1 MSSLYL
7 GPAMIPAAHSRPLR
21 LGIVGMHIESST
33 FSPLLARRSDFVET
47 RGDALLARHRYLEN
61 PDFDLFE
68 PVPLVHFRALPGGP
82 VARESYESMR
92 QDILQSLAD
101 AAPIDALYYDVHGA
115 MSVEGLLD
123 AESCLLEDI
132 LAAVG
137 RRIPV
142 TCCQDLHGNVSSRL
156 VSLVDFITCY
166 RTAPHVDVL
175 ETRERA
181 ARLLVQ
187 WLANPCDI
195 HRAHIRIPLL
205 VSGEK
210 SSTETEPARSLYE
223 SLASMAAAPGAFDV
237 SLWMGYLWADEPRS
251 AATVVATASD
261 EATARALATEIA
273 QSVWSARDEFRFIAP
288 AGDIDWCVENAL
300 AQPQRPAFLSDAGDN
315 PTAGGA
321 GDIPHCLEA
330 LVRHPAFQPP
340 ASPGAS
346 ALVASLPDPAAVE
359 RCVSAGSGTTVALSL
374 GGKLDPIHGKP
385 FETEARV
392 IRVVP
397 SDHEGHQD
405 PGGVQVV
412 IRVGGVTA
420 ILTAKRKPFH
430 LRRDF
435 TRLGLDPV
443 DFDLVVVK
451 IGYLE
456 PELREMARHH
466 LLVLSPG
473 AVDPQ
478 PAPQSFHKLSR
489 PMHPFSPPFAW
500 APQAC
505 LHRTD
510 LMNFSRRD

>member
-1 MSSLYL
+1 ML
-7 GPAMIPAAHSRPLR
+7 PAAHNRPIR
-21 LGIVGMHIESST
+21 LGIVGTHIESST
-33 FSPLLARRSDFVET
+33 FSPLLSRRSDFIET

-61 PDFDLFE
+61 PEFALFE

-82 VARESYESMR
+82 VARGSYESMR
-92 QDILQSLAD
+92 HDILQSLAD
-101 AAPIDALYYDVHGA
+101 APAIDALYYDVHGA

-123 AESCLLEDI
+123 SESCLLEDI

-166 RTAPHVDVL
+166 RTAPHVDVP

-181 ARLLVQ
+181 ARLLAR
-187 WLANPCDI
+187 WMAKPCDI
-195 HRAHIRIPLL
+195 HRAHIRTPLL

-223 SLASMAAAPGAFDV
+223 SLAPIAAARGVFDA
-237 SLWMGYLWADEPRS
+237 SLWIGYLWADEPRS
-251 AATVVATASD
+251 GASVVVTASD
-261 EATARALATEIA
+261 EATARTLATGIA
-273 QSVWSARDEFRFIAP
+273 QKVWSARDEFRFIAP
-288 AGDIDWCVENAL
+288 AGDIEWCVENAL
-300 AQPQRPAFLSDAGDN
+300 AQSGRPVFLSDAGDN
-315 PTAGGA
+315 PTAGGV
-321 GDIPHCLEA
+321 GDVPHCLEA

-340 ASPGAS
+340 ASPGTS
-346 ALVASLPDPAAVE
+346 ALVASLPDPAALD
-359 RCVSAGSGTTVALSL
+359 RCVAAGSGATVALSL

-397 SDHEGHQD
+397 SDHEGALD
-405 PGGVQVV
+405 PGGVQAV
-412 IRVGGVTA
+412 IHVGGVTA
-420 ILTAKRKPFH
+420 ILTENRKPFH

-435 TRLGLDPV
+435 TRLGLDPD

-473 AVDPQ
+473 SVDPQ
-478 PAPQSFHKLSR
+478 PDPQGFHNLSR

-500 APQAC
+500 TPKAC
-505 LHRTD
+505 IHHTH